1 MPRQAPD
8 ERKQKRERPEKRERA
23 CSRSVAL
30 DEPAPAGVKLQL
42 EDIPGKEA
50 GGALVGDSGAPPQML
65 TTTAVTRPAGSSA
78 KVVQSTSLVTS

>member
-42 EDIPGKEA
+42 EDIPGEA